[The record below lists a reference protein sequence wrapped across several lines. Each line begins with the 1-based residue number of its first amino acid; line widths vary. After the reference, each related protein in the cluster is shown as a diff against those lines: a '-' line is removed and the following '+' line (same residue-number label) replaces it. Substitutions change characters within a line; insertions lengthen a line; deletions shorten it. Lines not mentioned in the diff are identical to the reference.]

1 MSDKQTRP
9 NEAARSSSLPRRNQE
24 HMADSHTR
32 TRREAQDS
40 QLNRKTDFS
49 AVSLWSNVRAHF
61 YFPLVTPLFHL
72 LPLLSSSP
80 SGCDANRPFFC
91 DALAP
96 PSTYLHA
103 RTSAR
108 HNPTAGREAVSQNR
122 QENSG
127 KPGYNLAL
135 MEPKRFPPG
144 RRAPVLLGKAQR
156 PAEKITSGKM
166 FMQHARLPRFLPGK

>member
-1 MSDKQTRP
+1 
-9 NEAARSSSLPRRNQE
+9 
-24 HMADSHTR
+24 MADSR
-32 TRREAQDS
+32 TCTHREAQDS

-49 AVSLWSNVRAHF
+49 AVSLWLNVRAHF
-61 YFPLVTPLFHL
+61 YFPLIIPFSIFCRYCPPAPAAATPVGRFLQR
-72 LPLLSSSP
+72 
-80 SGCDANRPFFC
+80 AR
-91 DALAP
+91 A

-166 FMQHARLPRFLPGK
+166 FMQHTRLPRFLPGK

>member
-1 MSDKQTRP
+1 
-9 NEAARSSSLPRRNQE
+9 
-24 HMADSHTR
+24 MADSHTR
-32 TRREAQDS
+32 THREAQDS
-40 QLNRKTDFS
+40 QLDRKADFP
-49 AVSLWSNVRAHF
+49 AVSLWLNARAHF
-61 YFPLVTPLFHL
+61 HFPLVIPFSIFCQWAVL
-72 LPLLSSSP
+72 LRRARAP
-80 SGCDANRPFFC
+80 SI
-91 DALAP
+91 
-96 PSTYLHA
+96 YLHA

-166 FMQHARLPRFLPGK
+166 FMQRTRLPRFLPGK